1 MSVRINAPNNTHRV
15 SEGFSDSPACSSYL
29 QRFGC
34 DRGSGEYFTKGLKA
48 CVCVCVCVCV
58 YNVPDGVGF
67 PRSISVLLGTN
78 LCQRGSA
85 ALHVRARV
93 CVHNSV
99 DTQSAVNRG
108 V

>member
-48 CVCVCVCVCV
+48 FLCECVCVSD
-58 YNVPDGVGF
+58 YDVPDGVGF

-85 ALHVRARV
+85 ALHVRACV

-99 DTQSAVNRG
+99 DTQSALNRE